1 MDRITDLIKKSPFV
15 PIQKHMEVSLRST
28 DELLNFFESATQSKW
43 EEAQTTRRKIVDLEH
58 KADELKAE
66 ARSLVPKSIFLSVPR
81 EDVLELVKIA
91 DEIPNIVKNISG
103 LMIGRHMEIP
113 TVLIPN
119 FMQFARECA
128 EVCRIASDATNQIDE
143 LFQFA
148 FGGNAAEEMQK
159 LLTELDLMEDRCD
172 ETEIILRSELFKI
185 EKDHPPVDVMFLYS
199 VINKIGELA
208 DTAETVGHRI
218 SLIAS
223 K

>member
-91 DEIPNIVKNISG
+91 DEIN
-103 LMIGRHMEIP
+103 GR
-113 TVLIPN
+113 T
-119 FMQFARECA
+119 R
-128 EVCRIASDATNQIDE
+128 RI
-143 LFQFA
+143 
-148 FGGNAAEEMQK
+148 
-159 LLTELDLMEDRCD
+159 
-172 ETEIILRSELFKI
+172 
-185 EKDHPPVDVMFLYS
+185 
-199 VINKIGELA
+199 
-208 DTAETVGHRI
+208 
-218 SLIAS
+218 
-223 K
+223 

>member
-15 PIQKHMEVSLRST
+15 PIQKHMEISLSAAN
-28 DELLNFFESATQSKW
+28 ELIIFFEAATNSKW
-43 EEAQTTRRKIVDLEH
+43 EEAQISRKKIVDLEH

-113 TVLIPN
+113 TELIPN
-119 FMQFARECA
+119 FMKFANECA
-128 EVCRIASDATNQIDE
+128 DVCRVASDATNQIDE

-159 LLTELDLMEDRCD
+159 LLTDLDVMEDRCD
-172 ETEIILRSELFKI
+172 ETEIILRNELFKI
-185 EKDHPPVDVMFLYS
+185 EKDHPPINVMFLYS

>member
-15 PIQKHMEVSLRST
+15 PIQKHMEISLSVAN
-28 DELLNFFESATQSKW
+28 ELIRFFEAATNSKW
-43 EEAQTTRRKIVDLEH
+43 EEAQISRKKIVNLEH

-113 TVLIPN
+113 TELIPN
-119 FMQFARECA
+119 FMKFANECA
-128 EVCRIASDATNQIDE
+128 DVCRVASDATNQIDE

-159 LLTELDLMEDRCD
+159 LLTDLDLMEDRCD
-172 ETEIILRSELFKI
+172 ETEIILRNELFKI
-185 EKDHPPVDVMFLYS
+185 EKDHPPINVMFLYS